1 MIRTLLLFNLLF
13 LSQALFAQGYD
24 VFTFDEQSEF
34 SNTLIKSITE
44 DEKGFIWA
52 ATDGGLLRFDG
63 DNFTTFVKQLPS
75 IYVKSVYRT
84 RNNKLICVT
93 DLGVGYFKPLAESI
107 SYSSIVKGTT
117 SLSDSIISYPKN
129 VYEDSKGR
137 LWICDQNSTNQV
149 IAGKLKKYDFAEE
162 LRTDSYF
169 RSFML
174 TEDSKGNLFLAAWR
188 GAIFIYDEKNDKFVE
203 LHFNK
208 TKPQTYINQISVF
221 NDGEILIGTSYGIT
235 RLTYSN
241 SFEITKQED
250 IVSLNGVSSFIK
262 LPSNDFLIGSWGNG
276 LHRFNNNS
284 GKLTRET
291 KVEVS
296 SINNLYA
303 FQSGVWLA
311 TDKGLIL
318 LKSLPFKPIGPTRS
332 NSPLASDFIR
342 NIENDSKGTVFFSD
356 QESIF
361 QIHYDDNKISYENLY
376 KSSEFQI
383 YNFAV
388 EGDNIWL
395 LDRNGRLFFV
405 KKSQKPF
412 LVATL
417 ADGARYTSLQIDTKG
432 NLWAYYEQKKQ
443 IVRYE
448 SNFSKTT
455 YDMPEEANISQ
466 KIFLDTQGRVM
477 TVYATDKLNVLV
489 FDEKARKFSNLNL
502 IQDQVFTD
510 QVLIFDA
517 IAKSKDTLLFA
528 TGLGLYIVTGGK
540 VLEPKLQSM
549 QNLGAVRALAID
561 QNKLWV
567 GTDLNLL
574 CLEGENYSRFT
585 KKNGLPV
592 SAINTSGIA
601 IDNAGRVWVGT
612 SNGVAYL
619 NEHKYKLPKT
629 ENIQITGISVNSI
642 PITQWNEKQTFTGST
657 RLTITFSA
665 PSFPSWTVYQTKLTG
680 IQDSWSEETSTNTI
694 TYYNIPPGEYTF
706 SVRAQHLGSTWSEP
720 IDFQFTVYA
729 PWYARYYMIIA
740 YVFIVIILI
749 TYIVVL
755 FNRRKLERIEQENL
769 RLEQLV
775 QEKTLSLV
783 KKKELTEQ
791 LLEQTRSTNDE
802 LERMNNDLKRANE
815 MSNNIL
821 KITAHDL
828 KNPLSTILGL
838 SEILQ
843 GNEEPDPELGLI
855 FKHINI
861 SAQRMFKI
869 ITELLDSYML
879 EGNNI
884 VMRLEKVEIVEIL
897 KNIEELYR
905 NQIESKQQKLTL
917 DVSNEVFGMVDRR
930 WFPEV
935 LDNLISNA
943 IKYSPKNS
951 EINVLLIE
959 NDKSIEIK
967 VKDSGPGFS
976 EEDKA
981 NMYQKF
987 KRLSARP
994 TGGESSMGL
1003 GLAIA
1008 REIVNLHQ
1016 GTINLEST
1024 PGSGST
1030 FTVTIPK

>member
-1 MIRTLLLFNLLF
+1 MIRALLLFNLFL
-13 LSQALFAQGYD
+13 LSQVLFGQGYD

-34 SNTLIKSITE
+34 SNTLIKSVTE

-63 DNFTTFVKQLPS
+63 ENFTTFVKQLPS

-93 DLGVGYFKPLAESI
+93 DLGVGYFQHAAEKI
-107 SYSSIVKGTT
+107 FYSSIVRGTT
-117 SLSDSIISYPKN
+117 SLSDSIISYPKA
-129 VYEDSKGR
+129 VYVDSKGR

-149 IAGKLKKYDFAEE
+149 IAGKLKKYDFGEK

-188 GAIFIYDEKNDKFVE
+188 GAVFIYDEKNDKFIE
-203 LHFNK
+203 LPFNK
-208 TKPQTYINQISVF
+208 TRPQTYINQISVF
-221 NDGEILIGTSYGIT
+221 NDGEILLGTSYGIT

-241 SFEITKQED
+241 PFEITKQDD

-262 LPSNDFLIGSWGNG
+262 LSSNDLLIGSWGNG
-276 LHRFNNNS
+276 LHRLNNS
-284 GKLTRET
+284 SGRLTKET

-303 FQSGVWLA
+303 FQSGIWIA
-311 TDKGLIL
+311 SDKGLIL
-318 LKSLPFKPIGPTRS
+318 LKSLPFKPIGPMTT

-361 QIHYDDNKISYENLY
+361 KIHYEENKISYENLY

-383 YNFAV
+383 YNFTA

-395 LDRNGRLFFV
+395 LDRKGRLFFV
-405 KKSQKPF
+405 KKNKPPF

-417 ADGARYTSLQIDTKG
+417 DDGARYTSLQIDKKG

-466 KIFLDTQGRVM
+466 KIFLDSQGRVM

-489 FDEKARKFSNLNL
+489 FDEKTKEFSNLNL
-502 IQDQVFTD
+502 IQDQVFSD

-517 IAKSKDTLLFA
+517 IAKSKDTLLIA
-528 TGLGLYIVTGGK
+528 TGIGLYTITGGK

-561 QNKLWV
+561 KNKLWV

-619 NEHKYKLPKT
+619 NENIYKLPKT
-629 ENIQITGISVNSI
+629 ENLRLTGISVNSV
-642 PITQWNEKQTFTGST
+642 PISEWNKKQLFTGT
-657 RLTITFSA
+657 TTLTISFSA
-665 PSFPSWTVYQTKLTG
+665 PSFPSWTVYQTKLSG
-680 IQDSWSEETSTNTI
+680 IQDTWSEETSTNTV

-706 SVRAQHLGSTWSEP
+706 SVRAQHLGSTWSDK
-720 IDFQFTVYA
+720 IDFNFRVDA
-729 PWYARYYMIIA
+729 PWYARFFMIIA
-740 YVFIVIILI
+740 YVLVGILSV
-749 TYIVVL
+749 TYVVVL
-755 FNRRKLERIEQENL
+755 LNRRKLERIEKENL
-769 RLEQLV
+769 RLEKIV

-783 KKKELTEQ
+783 KEKELTEQ
-791 LLEQTRSTNDE
+791 LLLQTRSANNE
-802 LERMNNDLKRANE
+802 LGRMNNDLKRANE

-821 KITAHDL
+821 KITSHDL
-828 KNPLSTILGL
+828 KNPLSTILGF

-843 GNEEPDPELGLI
+843 EREDPDPELGLI
-855 FKHINI
+855 FKHISI
-861 SAQRMFKI
+861 SAHRMFKI

-884 VMRLEKVEIVEIL
+884 VMRLERVDIVEIL
-897 KNIEELYR
+897 KSIEELYR
-905 NQIESKQQKLTL
+905 NQVESKHQKLTL
-917 DVSNEVFGMVDRR
+917 VVSDEVFGMVDRR

-943 IKYSPKNS
+943 IKYSPKHS
-951 EINVLLIE
+951 EIQVSLIE
-959 NDKSIEIK
+959 NESTIEIK

-976 EEDKA
+976 EEDIV

-1008 REIVNLHQ
+1008 KEIVHLHH
-1016 GTINLEST
+1016 GTINLET
-1024 PGSGST
+1024 NTGSGST